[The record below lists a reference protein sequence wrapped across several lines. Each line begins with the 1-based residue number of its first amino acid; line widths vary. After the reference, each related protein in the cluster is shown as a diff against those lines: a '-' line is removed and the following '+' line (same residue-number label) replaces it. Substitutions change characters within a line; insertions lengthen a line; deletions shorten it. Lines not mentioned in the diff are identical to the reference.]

1 MKASGSDI
9 LESNFAGQIL
19 NDLDD
24 AILVTNSA
32 LCIEFAN
39 KPSYS
44 LLRKSEPELT
54 CRHLTDLFPELKA
67 VLPGQYKAGQK
78 IKTEITW
85 RFNEAE
91 LSLRLVLSPVF
102 KDNNNNQFFGLLVRI
117 SEVSIPEEEKY
128 KALFKDVQEGII
140 VMDDTSAIVEV
151 NPAACAIFEID
162 SAEFIKLRVRNIFPH
177 NSDSESDRLWVEFI
191 KKGRLSGFYKFLLKS
206 GKYRYIEFKATTNF
220 MPGLHLAIF
229 IDVTEKRNA
238 QNALKV
244 SESQLKAIFN
254 STSQLIILLD
264 LNFRILQINK
274 MAGMHIFQFTGRKDV
289 IGYSIYSFLDE
300 IIDQGLGPGFYV
312 ERVLRG
318 EAASFEC
325 RLKSFPDCWYEVTI
339 TPVYDKYL
347 KINSLCVSALDVSLR
362 KRAEL
367 SLASSEARFR
377 SLVQNSN
384 DLITILS
391 PQGKILYLG
400 SSLYKILG
408 YKDKDL
414 ANSGLFDLVIHDDV
428 PVLKNLL
435 REVIKNNEDSYALE
449 FKIRHAE
456 GYYIHLEAI
465 FNNQLD
471 NSFINGII
479 MNARDITMR
488 KLQEENLRLLERAID
503 SSENGILI
511 TDPGKPGNPLIY
523 VNKAFKRI
531 TGFDWT
537 DMIGKNMD
545 ILMGEETDPN
555 LHLSLGK
562 AMETGKGISML
573 MKNYRKDGIPFWN
586 DLTISPVFN
595 SENNLTNFIG
605 VINDVTEKKN
615 AEDALKEIISGLAS
629 VSEQEFFETLVRYLS
644 WSVRSD
650 IIFITEVTESGTL
663 WTKAFLYDGTI
674 IPDMELIDRD
684 APWYRVVDEKKTIYV
699 EDMNGGF
706 PSCEHIPEGF
716 TCFLGV
722 PLLTSSGTI
731 VGVLGAVNRGNF
743 QNLPFL
749 ESLLNLFSVR
759 TSAELERQQYMKS
772 LKESEEKFRAL
783 AENSPDLIL
792 IYNLLER
799 KVEYINKSHF
809 LGYTDKELSDTNNWL
824 GTYHEEDQ
832 AQVMDYLL
840 KTIKGQS
847 DSEKS
852 IDLRLRRKDGVY
864 EWATNCISILE
875 KAGKWTKRILIN
887 VNVIT
892 ERKKAEEALR
902 ESEDRLKAL
911 TENTND
917 LLFSV
922 DSSLAFSTMN
932 TAFVNFMKQVYSK
945 KVEIGQSA
953 AHVFTSELFNSEW
966 AKLIRKSLK
975 NKRLVK
981 EINVNPAFGN
991 ESFEVLFN
999 PICSEGLEVRGV
1011 SVFARDITRRKK
1023 AENDIKRANFELDSF
1038 VYRAS
1043 HDLRAPLRS
1052 VMGLISLVK
1061 MESSDEQ
1068 RDEYLN
1074 LANKSI
1080 IKLDSF
1086 IGDLTDFSR
1095 NSRMEINFKQI
1106 DLNAVIDDTVE
1117 RLQFME
1123 KAHRITIYKNLE
1135 PDSML
1140 FSDQTRVSIIIQ
1152 NLLSNAIK
1160 YQNEYAE
1167 SSYCEVGFRHLSH
1180 REVEIWVTDNG
1191 KGIKKEL
1198 QNRVFDMF
1206 FRASHDSYGSGL
1218 GLYITKQVVEK
1229 LNGTITLKSIPG
1241 QGTSFFIILPVQVTR
1256 AV

>member
-1 MKASGSDI
+1 MKTSGPDI
-9 LESNFAGQIL
+9 LETNLAGQIL
-19 NDLDD
+19 NDLDE
-24 AILVTNSA
+24 AIMVTGSCLGVEFVNKSA
-32 LCIEFAN
+32 LA
-39 KPSYS
+39 
-44 LLRKSEPELT
+44 LLRKAERDLAGASL
-54 CRHLTDLFPELKA
+54 LDLFPDLKN
-67 VLPGQYKAGQK
+67 VLPRVYESGDKVR
-78 IKTEITW
+78 TDVVW
-85 RFNEAE
+85 RQDGIALPFH
-91 LSLRLVLSPVF
+91 LVLSPILRENGEKRF
-102 KDNNNNQFFGLLVRI
+102 SGLSVHI
-117 SEVSIPEEEKY
+117 SEVRVPEEEKY

-151 NPAACAIFEID
+151 NPAACKIFGIEQAD
-162 SAEFIKLRVRNIFPH
+162 FVKLRVRDIFPH
-177 NSDSESDRLWVEFI
+177 NSDPESDRLWMEFI
-191 KKGRLSGFYKFLLKS
+191 RKGRLSGFYKFLLKS
-206 GKYRYIEFKATTNF
+206 GTYRYIEFKATTNF

-264 LNFRILQINK
+264 LDLKILQVNK
-274 MAGMHIFQFTGRKDV
+274 MADTHVSRFTGDKNI
-289 IGYSIYSFLDE
+289 IGYSAYNFLDE
-300 IIDQGLGPGFYV
+300 IIDQGLGPGFYL

-318 EAASFEC
+318 EATSFEC
-325 RLKSFPDCWYEVTI
+325 RLKSFPNSWYEVMLS
-339 TPVYDKYL
+339 PVYDKYF
-347 KINSLCVSALDVSLR
+347 KMNSICVSALDVSLR

-367 SLASSEARFR
+367 SLAASEARFR

-391 PQGKILYLG
+391 PEGDILYLS
-400 SSLYKILG
+400 SSLFKILG
-408 YKDKDL
+408 YRDKDL
-414 ANSGLFDLVIHDDV
+414 AHTGLFDLVIREDV
-428 PVLKNLL
+428 PILKNLL
-435 REVIKNNEDSYALE
+435 REVARSSEDSYALE

-465 FNNQLD
+465 FNNQLE
-471 NSFINGII
+471 NHFISGII
-479 MNARDITMR
+479 MNARDITLR

-511 TDPGKPGNPLIY
+511 TDSNKPNNPLIY

-531 TGFDWT
+531 TGFDSA
-537 DMIGKNMD
+537 DMVGKNMD
-545 ILMGEETDPN
+545 MLMGAETDQNTRASLN
-555 LHLSLGK
+555 L
-562 AMETGKGISML
+562 ATRTGKGTSLL
-573 MKNYRKDGIPFWN
+573 MKNYRKDGSVFWN

-595 SENNLTNFIG
+595 RENNLTNFIG

-629 VSEQEFFETLVRYLS
+629 VSEQEFFETLLRYLS

-650 IIFITEVTESGTL
+650 IMFIAELAENGIL
-663 WTKAFLYDGTI
+663 WTKAFLYDGAI
-674 IPDMELIDRD
+674 MPDMALIERD
-684 APWYRVVDEKKTIYV
+684 APWYRLVEEKKTIYV
-699 EDMNGGF
+699 EDLLAGYPSNMYVQDGF
-706 PSCEHIPEGF
+706 S
-716 TCFLGV
+716 CFLGV
-722 PLLTSSGTI
+722 PLLSSSGEI
-731 VGVLGAVNRGNF
+731 VGVLGAINRGSF
-743 QNLPFL
+743 QNPPFL
-749 ESLLNLFSVR
+749 ETLFNLFSVR
-759 TSAELERQQYMKS
+759 TSAELERQQYLKS

-792 IYNLLER
+792 IYNLLDRE
-799 KVEYINKSHF
+799 VEYINKSHF
-809 LGYTDKELSDTNNWL
+809 LGYKDKELSDTNNWL
-824 GTYHEEDQ
+824 GLYHEGDQ
-832 AQVMDYLL
+832 PQVRDYLI
-840 KTIKGQS
+840 KTIKGQIN
-847 DSEKS
+847 SEKS

-875 KAGKWTKRILIN
+875 KAGKWTRRILIN

-922 DSSLAFSTMN
+922 DSSMAFSTMN
-932 TAFVNFMKQVYSK
+932 TAFVNFMGEVYLK
-945 KVEIGQSA
+945 RVEIGQPVSQ
-953 AHVFTSELFNSEW
+953 VFSRESFNEEW
-966 AKLIRKSLK
+966 LKLIKKALK
-975 NKRLVK
+975 NKRLVR
-981 EINVNPAFGN
+981 EINVNTPYCN
-991 ESFEVLFN
+991 DSFEVLFN
-999 PICSEGLEVRGV
+999 PICSDHMEARGV

-1061 MESSDEQ
+1061 MENSFEQ
-1068 RDEYLN
+1068 RNEYLD

-1080 IKLDSF
+1080 LKLDSF

-1095 NSRMEINFKQI
+1095 NSRMEINFKEI
-1106 DLNAVIDDTVE
+1106 DLSMVIDDTVE

-1123 KAHRITIYKNLE
+1123 KANRINIYKKLQENSILI
-1135 PDSML
+1135 
-1140 FSDQTRVSIIIQ
+1140 SDQTRISIIIQ

-1167 SSYCEVGFRHLSH
+1167 YSYCEVGFRYLNPK
-1180 REVEIWVTDNG
+1180 EAEIWVKDNG

-1198 QNRVFDMF
+1198 QNKVFDMF

-1229 LNGTITLKSIPG
+1229 LDGSITLKSIPG
-1241 QGTSFFIILPVQVTR
+1241 EGTLFSIVLPVR
-1256 AV
+1256 EIND